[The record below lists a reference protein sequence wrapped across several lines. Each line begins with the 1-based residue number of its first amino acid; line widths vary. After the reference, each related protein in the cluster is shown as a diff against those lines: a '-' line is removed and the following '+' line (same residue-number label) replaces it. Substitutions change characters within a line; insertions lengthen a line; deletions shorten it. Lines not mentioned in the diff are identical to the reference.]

1 MSSEARRR
9 GGFWWRLP
17 LRWRIAGALLAL
29 FALVLAGLGTLITVT
44 QEQTLLQSQA
54 TALRDEAVV
63 ATRAITGHALGVVGI
78 DHPPQENG
86 GPPGGPGAMAGDLAN
101 QAQAI
106 VRRLASPDLRVT
118 VYAPQ
123 GTVLATSDDL
133 GLDLPP
139 AVTLDPATVQ
149 AALNTSSQSQS
160 YQLLDG
166 AGQRQLVVLL
176 ALADGSGPVAVLA
189 LNTPTAPLD
198 ASVAAVRAILGIGIG
213 VALALAALLMG
224 PVVRVALRPLVQMEH
239 ASQRIAAGAFTARL
253 DVPPTRD
260 EIGRL
265 AAAFNTMTAQLDDLF
280 RRQKQFVADASHEL
294 RTPLTALRGGLE
306 VLLLGAAG
314 EDPAAT
320 RRLMQG
326 MYAETGRMQ
335 RLIDDL
341 LTLSRLDDGRLTL
354 RRSSIVLA
362 DFLAQIADEA
372 RHLAT
377 GQTIILTTTLP
388 TEQTIQADPD
398 RLKQV
403 LLNLLSNAIKFT
415 PPDGTITLAATRA
428 TNGAIQISVHDTGS
442 GIAPDALPHV
452 FDRFFRADAART
464 RSPLGEGSGLGLP
477 IARGLVVAHGG
488 TLALQSAPGTG
499 TTATV
504 TLPKG

>member
-1 MSSEARRR
+1 MSSGAERRVGVWR
-9 GGFWWRLP
+9 RLP
-17 LRWRIAGALLAL
+17 LRWRIAGALFAL
-29 FALVLAGLGTLITVT
+29 FALVLAGLGALISVT

-54 TALRDEAVV
+54 TALRQEADV
-63 ATRAITGHALGVVGI
+63 ATRAIPGRTLGVVGI
-78 DHPPQENG
+78 GHPPPVNNN
-86 GPPGGPGAMAGDLAN
+86 GPPGGGPGGLSGDLAT

-106 VRRLASPDLRVT
+106 VRRLASPGLRAT
-118 VYAPQ
+118 VYTPQ
-123 GTVLATSDDL
+123 ASILATSDDL
-133 GLDLPP
+133 SIALPP
-139 AVTLDPATVQ
+139 AITLDATTVQ
-149 AALNTSSQSQS
+149 AALMASSQPQS
-160 YQLLDG
+160 YHVLDV

-176 ALADGSGPVAVLA
+176 ALADDTGPVAVLA

-198 ASVAAVRAILGIGIG
+198 AAVAAVRVILVIGIG
-213 VALALAALLMG
+213 VALALAALLVG

-265 AAAFNTMTAQLDDLF
+265 AAAFNTMTTQLDGLF

-314 EDPAAT
+314 PDPADT
-320 RRLMQG
+320 RRLVQG

-341 LTLSRLDDGRLTL
+341 LMLSRIDDGRLVL
-354 RRSSIVLA
+354 RKSPILVS
-362 DFLAQIADEA
+362 DFLAQIGDEA
-372 RHLAT
+372 RQLAT
-377 GQTIILTTTLP
+377 GQTITLTSDVP
-388 TEQTIQADPD
+388 TEQTITADPD

-415 PPDGTITLAATRA
+415 PPDGTITIAATRA
-428 TNGAIQISVHDTGS
+428 AHGAIQFSVRDTGC
-442 GIAPDALPHV
+442 GIPPDALPHV

-464 RSPLGEGSGLGLP
+464 GEGSGLGLA
-477 IARGLVVAHGG
+477 IARGLVAAHGG
-488 TLALQSAPGTG
+488 TLTLESAPGTG

-504 TLPKG
+504 TFSES